1 MLTKSDIDPA
11 ELTAA
16 VRRATDDPTF
26 ELLDWNLSVLSNG
39 GSVNPDGLL
48 RADGHGC
55 GANGIRPWTLALKVI
70 ALAPPEVP
78 PTHMGYFQRESLAY
92 GEGALAALPGPLRA
106 ARCCGVTEEGGSA
119 RIWLELLTG
128 RSGRDWD
135 RADYTFAAG
144 QLARFHAACTAANAL
159 DAAPWVGR
167 DLARS
172 WLSIFPFDVAWAD
185 PHVRA
190 AFPPTLQRRLERFW
204 AEHDRFLQASER
216 LPQVF
221 SHNDYKS
228 RNLFIRPGA
237 QGTEEIAAVDWGN
250 CGLGPLGGDLAML
263 VSGTVFV
270 LDWDPARFALLDAA
284 AWEGYAGGLAASGL
298 GDRVPQARLGYLLWS
313 VLFYGT
319 PLAGIVALVH
329 KEEERDF
336 VQRVFGCSPE
346 TYCEAL
352 ATLADFTLDCADEAR
367 NLLARFNL

>member
-1 MLTKSDIDPA
+1 MLTKSEIDPA

-26 ELLDWNLSVLSNG
+26 ELLDWNVSVLSNG

-48 RADGHGC
+48 RVDGQGC
-55 GANGIRPWTLALKVI
+55 GTNGIRPWTLALKVI

-78 PTHMGYFQRESLAY
+78 PTHMGYFQRESIAY

-106 ARCCGVTEEGGSA
+106 ARCCGVTEEDGRA
-119 RIWLELLTG
+119 RIWLELLSG

-135 RADYTFAAG
+135 RADYTFAAD
-144 QLARFHAACTAANAL
+144 QLAHFHAACIAANAL
-159 DAAPWVGR
+159 DTAPWVGR

-172 WLSIFPFDVAWAD
+172 WLSILPFDVAWAD

-190 AFPPTLQRRLERFW
+190 LFPLTLQRRLERFW

-237 QGTEEIAAVDWGN
+237 HGTEEIAAVDWGN

-270 LDWDPARFALLDAA
+270 LDWDPARIAELDAA
-284 AWEGYAGGLAASGL
+284 AWEGYVEGLAAAGL
-298 GDRVPQARLGYLLWS
+298 GDRAPQARLGYLLWS
-313 VLFYGT
+313 VLFYGP
-319 PLAGIVALVH
+319 PLAGIVGLIR

-336 VQRVFGCSPE
+336 VLRVFGCSPE
-346 TYCEAL
+346 TYGEAL

-367 NLLARFNL
+367 TSLARLNM